1 MVEAKK
7 KDPDLEQNKQEEPMS
22 MLAKVIV
29 IGLCGGIFWSLLGYL
44 LYIFKFTKISPNLV
58 LQPWAIGDWKNG
70 LYGQFMGIFVIG
82 LLSVGVALLYYATL
96 RRFEKI
102 WVSMIFGLALW
113 GFVFFILN
121 PIFPDLKSVWELGRN
136 TNITTVCLYLLY
148 GVFIGYSISFEVNDI
163 QKEGHAVTSNS

>member
-22 MLAKVIV
+22 MLAKVMV

-44 LYIFKFTKISPNLV
+44 LYIFHFTKISPNLV

-70 LYGQFMGIFVIG
+70 LYGQFMGVFVIG
-82 LLSVGVALLYYATL
+82 LLSVGVALLYYAVL

-102 WVSMIFGLALW
+102 WVSMLFGLALW
-113 GFVFFILN
+113 GVVFFILN

-136 TNITTVCLYLLY
+136 TNITTICLYLLY
-148 GVFIGYSISFEVNDI
+148 GVFIGYSISFEFNDI